1 MVNLDKKYQLP
12 KWLLTFFSILMV
24 LLIGLIDYFNG
35 IEINVAILYLLP
47 VMYVAWFVD
56 RTTAWILSGICSIE
70 GFMADFLLGHVYQN
84 PFAPYWNAFVWLV
97 FFAISVFIVT
107 SLKDNLEEEREVYR
121 YDPLTKVFN
130 RKAFYEILLS
140 EIQRSIRYNHPI
152 TLVYIDCDNFKSIN
166 DNHGHKTGDILLK
179 TLAETITL
187 NIRNVDI
194 VGRFGGDEFV
204 LILPESNFDSSN
216 IVLEKLQKIST
227 AMFKRKKWPVTLSI
241 GACTY
246 VEPPLSADA
255 AIQNVDKLMYKA
267 KNGGKNKIVHRIG

>member
-12 KWLLTFFSILMV
+12 KWILIFFSIIMV

-35 IEINVAILYLLP
+35 IEISVAILYLLP
-47 VMYVAWFVD
+47 IMYVAWFVD
-56 RTTAWILSGICSIE
+56 KTTAWVLSGICAFE
-70 GFMADFLLGHVYQN
+70 GFLADYLLGHQYLN

-97 FFAISVFIVT
+97 FFAVSVFIVT
-107 SLKDNLEEEREVYR
+107 SLRENLEEEREVYR

-130 RKAFYEILLS
+130 RKSFYEILLN

-166 DNHGHKTGDILLK
+166 DKHGHKEGDTLLK

-204 LILPESNFDSSN
+204 LILPESNFESAN
-216 IVLEKLQKIST
+216 IVLIKLQKITT

-246 VEPPLSADA
+246 IEPPLSIDA